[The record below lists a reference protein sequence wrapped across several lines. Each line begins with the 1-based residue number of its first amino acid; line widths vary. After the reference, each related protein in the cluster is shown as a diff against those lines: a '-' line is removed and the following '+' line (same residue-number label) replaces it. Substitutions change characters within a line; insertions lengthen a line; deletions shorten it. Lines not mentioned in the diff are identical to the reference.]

1 MTGAEIVAAGRQYLG
16 TRWVHQGRSRSGVD
30 CVGLLVLVAR
40 DLGIPHQDVRNY
52 DRRPAEGQLERIL
65 GEQLVAIPR
74 HEVRI
79 GDVVA
84 LEDRQ
89 SRQVCHVGILTDGA
103 RPFALLHAWIRMP
116 ERIQKRGVVEMRLSE
131 DWKKRIRTAYSWPGL
146 EP

>member
-103 RPFALLHAWIRMP
+103 NPFGLLHAWLRMA
-116 ERIQKRGVVEMRLSE
+116 ERTQKRGVVEMRLDP
-131 DWKKRIRTAYSWPGL
+131 DWQAKIRGRYRFRGV
-146 EP
+146 E